1 MRHLLVLAVLGAL
14 VTGPVYGDLLDVED
28 LDNQKNEPKP
38 LPQKEETPAKAPV
51 KGGAAPK
58 KETAPGAEKKPA
70 AKKQK
75 PTSKEPIRLKS
86 EGRSTYSRDGGIIH
100 LVKNVVITQAEL
112 RFQADEAKVHLNQ
125 SHQNEEDNVDRVE
138 VIGNVQIAKF
148 SDDPNEKL
156 TAKGERAFFYN
167 EKRKVVLIGNARL
180 WRGGHLV
187 KGKQIS
193 YDLDTGMITV
203 DRAEGVVKPGEGKN
217 DKPKQ

>member
-1 MRHLLVLAVLGAL
+1 MRHFLLAAVLSA
-14 VTGPVYGDLLDVED
+14 VIAGPAYSDLLDVDD
-28 LDNQKNEPKP
+28 LDTQKNEPKP
-38 LPQKEETPAKAPV
+38 VPQKEEASPKPPV
-51 KGGAAPK
+51 KDETSAPK
-58 KETAPGAEKKPA
+58 KGVGSQKKPA
-70 AKKQK
+70 SKKSAQ
-75 PTSKEPIRLKS
+75 PASKEPIRLKS
-86 EGRSTYSRDGGIIH
+86 EGRSTYSRDGGTIH

-125 SHQNEEDNVDRVE
+125 ERQNEEDNVDKVE

-148 SDDPNEKL
+148 SEDPNEKL

-180 WRGGHLV
+180 WRGGHLI

-203 DRAEGVVKPGEGKN
+203 DRAEGVVKPGESKN